1 MITWR
6 LITDDDVTASFG
18 LAADELLTRWVGS
31 DQAQP
36 TLRLYTYHPHCA
48 LVGRFQRIESELR
61 VDYCR
66 EHSIPIN
73 RRPTGGGAILMGAGP
88 LGVALM
94 LPGSGDHVYRRARD
108 LMAQVSEGLLFGLGR
123 LGIQAEFRRKNDIEV
138 HGRKIAGVGIYRAPT
153 DGLLFHASV
162 LVDLDVPLMLQVLNI
177 PVEKISD
184 KEIAAVSARTSTV
197 RGEFGRAISV
207 DEVRQAIAAGYV
219 DAFGVTLEPGDFTPA
234 ERSAITALER
244 DKYLTDEWIYQTTA
258 VPDSAASARL
268 KTPGGLLDIRVALA
282 GQIIKSVFIGGDFF
296 AADNAIADLEARLR
310 WHVADPAAIATTLRQ
325 TYERWP
331 IELESIPLDGLTE
344 VVLTAVQR
352 AVEAQA

>member
-1 MITWR
+1 MTSWR
-6 LITDDDVTASFG
+6 LITDDDVSASFG

-31 DQAQP
+31 GQAQP
-36 TLRLYTYHPHCA
+36 TLRLYTYRPHCA

-66 EHSIPIN
+66 EHGIPMN
-73 RRPTGGGAILMGAGP
+73 RRPTGGGAIIMGAGP
-88 LGVALM
+88 LGVALV
-94 LPGSGDHVYRRARD
+94 LPGTGDHIYRTARD
-108 LMAQVSEGLLFGLGR
+108 LMVRVSDGLLFGLGR
-123 LGIQAEFRRKNDIEV
+123 LGIRAEFRRKNDIEV
-138 HGRKIAGVGIYRAPT
+138 NGRKIAGVGIYRAPT

-162 LVDLDVPLMLQVLNI
+162 LVDLDVPLMLRVHTI

-197 RGEFGRAISV
+197 RNELGRLIEV
-207 DEVRQAIAAGYV
+207 DEVRSAIAAGYA
-219 DAFGVTLEPGDFTPA
+219 DAFGVTLEPGDFTSA
-234 ERSAITALER
+234 ERDAVAALEH
-244 DKYLTDEWIYQTTA
+244 DKYLTDEWIYQATA

-282 GQIIKSVFIGGDFF
+282 GRIIKSAFIGGDFF

-310 WHVADPAAIATTLRQ
+310 WHVADPEAIRATLRQ

-331 IELESIPLDGLTE
+331 LELENIPLDKLIE
-344 VVLTAVQR
+344 AVLAAVAR
-352 AVEAQA
+352 AVESQG